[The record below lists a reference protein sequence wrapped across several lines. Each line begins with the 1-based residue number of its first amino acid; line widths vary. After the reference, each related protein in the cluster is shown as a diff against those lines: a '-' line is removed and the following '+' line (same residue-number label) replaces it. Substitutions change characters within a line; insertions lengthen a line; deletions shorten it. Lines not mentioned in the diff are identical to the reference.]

1 METSLSTGDARLDQ
15 AVRQWLLY
23 DKVADAS

>member
-1 METSLSTGDARLDQ
+1 METILSTGDARLDQ

-23 DKVADAS
+23 DKVTDAS